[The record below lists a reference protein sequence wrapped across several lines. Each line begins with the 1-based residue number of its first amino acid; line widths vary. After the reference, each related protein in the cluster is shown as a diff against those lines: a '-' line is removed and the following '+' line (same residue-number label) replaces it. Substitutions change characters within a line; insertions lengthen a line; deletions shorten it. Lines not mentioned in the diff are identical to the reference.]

1 MNQGHVKIKANI
13 QITAFYLFFI
23 IHTMQIGAGIMGV
36 PQIIYKESQNNA
48 WISVLIAGV
57 FLHLTIFVMIS
68 LLEQYKNADLFAIQK
83 DVFGKWISRILG
95 TFYILYILTVTSS
108 IMLNYT
114 EVVQVFIFP
123 KMPSLQ
129 ITFFLLFL
137 ATYAITGGFRVVV
150 GSAYL
155 FFFLTIWL
163 VFSLYEPVR
172 YIDWDHYLP
181 VIQASP
187 KELMMGAFKTTF
199 SVLGLE
205 VLLFVYPFIS
215 NKNKV
220 PIVAHLAVLLT
231 TILTFLVTFISIGYF
246 SGPQLEGQIWPTLA
260 MFKIIQFSILER
272 FDFIAVAFWGFVIL
286 PNVILFIWL
295 ASYGAKRLYHVKQKH
310 ALYVIVLLLYAF
322 TNIVEF
328 RFSIDTLTDLSAKVG
343 FYTVFVYPFLLLLIV
358 LVKKKLTKSKGS
370 GSN

>member
-1 MNQGHVKIKANI
+1 MNQAHVKIKPNI

-36 PQIIYKESQNNA
+36 PQIIYKESKNNA

-57 FLHLTIFVMIS
+57 FLHLTIFVMVT
-68 LLEQYKNADLFAIQK
+68 LLKQYNNADLFAIQK
-83 DVFGKWISRILG
+83 DVFGKWISRFLG
-95 TFYILYILTVTSS
+95 TFYILYVLTVTSS
-108 IMLNYT
+108 ILLNYT

-172 YIDWDHYLP
+172 HVDWDHYFPLS
-181 VIQASP
+181 QATP
-187 KELMMGAFKTTF
+187 KELMLGAYKTTF

-215 NKNKV
+215 NKKKV
-220 PIVAHLAVLLT
+220 PIAAHLAVLLT

-246 SGPQLEGQIWPTLA
+246 SGPQLEEQIWPTLA

-286 PNVILFIWL
+286 PNIILFIWL

-310 ALYVIVLLLYAF
+310 ALYVIIILLYAF
-322 TNIVEF
+322 TNFFEY
-328 RFSIDTLTDLSAKVG
+328 RFNINTITDLAANVG
-343 FYTVFVYPFLLLLIV
+343 FYAVFIYPYFLLLIV
-358 LVKKKLTKSKGS
+358 LVKKKFTKGQGS
-370 GSN
+370 GTK